1 MIKQKFDGLRA
12 LALTLVLGALFLSPV
27 AFGAEGVSTPPAAPS
42 KPSQMA
48 GKTESEKDHFMVPRA
63 MLSQLPSQSELVHSY
78 RDRSLVRVPVGAL
91 SPQLHAASSELEDHD
106 SLGYRAW
113 HGSLEGHD
121 PARLAD
127 FSNGYALL
135 GLVGPMDPAWKAAIE
150 RFRLVIVDHATPY
163 GLLVRGDS
171 SSVAAAAAAIT
182 TSEGFRVIRHALP
195 LPDQARIS
203 PRIGEWLSGQAA
215 ARDLG
220 VRIQGGEA
228 VVRVVFHADADIPGV
243 QRRVNAILNRGPEF
257 QAGKRTG
264 QYLASP
270 AGISRVLDSIP
281 AVAFVHGEYPRTPF
295 NNLAAKDYITNVEP
309 VWNDPGLGY
318 TGAGI
323 IAGVNDS
330 GMDQSHPDFPAG
342 SVVAFLG
349 AATNTDNAHGTHVT
363 GTVAGRGAAPS
374 PTNTSSCGDQTTPLP
389 DARGIAWNASI
400 AHNNIFDGGSATET
414 DMMQWH
420 AQQGSDLTNN
430 SWGYGSNYDYF
441 SQSADI
447 DAAVRDADP
456 STSISDQMSIIFA
469 AGNDGPGS
477 GTIGAPGNAKNAIT
491 VGASQSDRCGSY
503 IPSQCSG
510 PNINNMACFS
520 GRGPAQQRI
529 KPDVVAPGTDIL
541 STDSGDPQASN
552 PWDQSWTGSEYAIM
566 PGTSMASP
574 VVTGAAAV
582 FMEAHLDRH
591 GQMPSPALVKAALI
605 NTATDMGFG
614 FPSMD
619 QGWGRINLRKA
630 IEGPVADGIQYLDQD
645 AVDHLSTGES
655 WTTTVSVQSSSEPFR
670 VTMVWTDPPGTGGC
684 DPCHVNDLDLIVTA
698 PDGTIYRGNQFTGAW
713 SAPNPAGRDA
723 INNVENAFVDSPMTG
738 QWQIEVTSVSTAQN
752 PQNLSGQDFAV
763 VMTGELGGNG
773 IQVDP
778 AGVSLCTTQGSQD
791 FTLTLSDQFG
801 GTTDLSVSGLPAGAS
816 GSFSDDPVVFPDVDS
831 VYTLS
836 SLGSAASGSYT
847 LNFTAT
853 DSGDPGNTAETS
865 AALALFAGA
874 PGAPGL
880 QLPANGA
887 TGVSV
892 PPVLEWSASADADD
906 YFLEIATDSGFSTVV
921 HSATVAGTSYEVP
934 VTLNGG
940 TTYYWRVSANN
951 QCGAGSNSSTFSF
964 TTASVLNV
972 CSTPALGIP
981 DDSAAGVSDSLSVA
995 QTADIT
1001 DLNLYLR
1008 GSHTWVGDL
1017 GFELTH
1023 PDGSTQVLAVD
1034 RPGMAGSGFG
1044 CDGDDFDLWLDDEGT
1059 DGAVE
1064 NQCAGTVPALFGNA
1078 TPNAAFSAFDGLAA
1092 DGTWTLTAADNEG
1105 GDTGSLAEWC
1115 LEITFEVVGPHT
1127 VTASVGSGSGNVSPA
1142 SQQVNDGDTTTVSVF
1157 PDAGWHI
1164 DTVSGCG
1171 GSLAGNTYTTGAITA
1186 DCAVTADF
1194 AIDTYTLTYTAGA
1207 GGSISGS
1214 SPQTVDHGSDGTAV
1228 EAIPA
1233 TGYSFVQWSDGST
1246 ANPRTDTSVTG
1257 DINVEA
1263 QFAINSYT
1271 LTYTAGTGGS
1281 INGTSPQTV
1290 DHGSDG
1296 TAVEALPDTG
1306 YSFVQWSDGSTANP
1320 RADTNV
1326 TGDISVEA
1334 QFALNSYTV
1343 SGVVGGG
1350 NGSVSPT
1357 SQSVGHGS
1365 AASLTITP
1373 DTGWSIDSVS
1383 GCGGSLSGNTY
1394 TTAAIT
1400 GDCTVTAGFV
1410 VNTYTVTFVDF
1421 DGTVLDTQTVDHGE
1435 AATAPADPVRPNYIF
1450 TGWDVTF
1457 DNVTGDL
1464 TVTAQYVAGED
1475 DIFSDLFEAT
1485 VP

>member
-1 MIKQKFDGLRA
+1 MIKHKFDELRA
-12 LALTLVLGALFLSPV
+12 LALTLVLGAVILSPAV
-27 AFGAEGVSTPPAAPS
+27 FAAEGDAAPT
-42 KPSQMA
+42 KPAQMA
-48 GKTESEKDHFMVPRA
+48 GKTESEKDYFMVPRA
-63 MLSQLPSQSELVHSY
+63 LLSGLPSRSELVHAY
-78 RDRSLVRVPVGAL
+78 RDRSLVRIPAGEL
-91 SPQLHAASSELEDHD
+91 GGELRAASSELEDHD

-113 HGSLEGHD
+113 SGSLEGHD
-121 PARLAD
+121 PARLPD
-127 FSNGYALL
+127 FSNDYVLL
-135 GLVGPMDPAWKAAIE
+135 GMVGPMDPDWKTAIE
-150 RFRLVIVDHATPY
+150 RFGLVIVDHATPY

-195 LPDQARIS
+195 LPDQARVS
-203 PRIGEWLSGQAA
+203 PRIGEWLSGQTA

-220 VRIQGGEA
+220 VRVQGGEA

-243 QRRVNAILNRGPEF
+243 QRRVNAILDRGPEF

-270 AGISRVLDSIP
+270 SDINRVLDSIP
-281 AVAFVHGEYPRTPF
+281 GVAFVHGEYPRTPF

-349 AATNTDNAHGTHVT
+349 AATNTDNAHGTHVS

-430 SWGYGSNYDYF
+430 SWGYGSNYDYL

-477 GTIGAPGNAKNAIT
+477 QTIGAPGNAKNAIT

-552 PWDQSWTGSEYAIM
+552 PWDQAWTGSEYAIM

-713 SAPNPAGRDA
+713 SAANPAGRDA

-738 QWQIEVTSVSTAQN
+738 EWQIEVTSVSTAQN

-763 VMTGELGGNG
+763 VMTGELGGTG

-778 AGVSLCTTQGSQD
+778 AEVSVCTAQGSQD

-801 GTTDLSVSGLPAGAS
+801 GTTDLSVTGLPAGTS

-836 SLGSAASGSYT
+836 NLASAGSGSHT
-847 LNFTAT
+847 LTFTAT
-853 DSGDPGNTAETS
+853 DSGDPGNTAETP
-865 AALALFAGA
+865 AALDLFAGV

-880 QLPANGA
+880 QLPADGA
-887 TGVSV
+887 TGVALA
-892 PPVLEWSASADADD
+892 PALAWSGAADAAD
-906 YFLEIATDSGFSTVV
+906 YFVEIATDSGFNNVV
-921 HSATVAGTSYEVP
+921 HSATVSGTSYDVP

-972 CSTPALGIP
+972 CSTPAIGIP

-995 QTADIT
+995 QTANIT

-1034 RPGMAGSGFG
+1034 RPGVAGSGFG

-1064 NQCAGTVPALFGNA
+1064 DQCAGTAPALFGNA
-1078 TPNAAFSAFDGLAA
+1078 TPNAALSAFDGLAA
-1092 DGTWTLTAADNEG
+1092 DGTWTLTSADNEG

-1115 LEITFEVVGPHT
+1115 LEITYAAAAGPHT
-1127 VTASVGSGSGNVSPA
+1127 VTASVGSGNGNVSPA

-1164 DTVSGCG
+1164 DAVSGCG
-1171 GSLAGNTYTTGAITA
+1171 GSLAGNTYTTGSITA

-1194 AIDTYTLTYTAGA
+1194 AIDTYTLTYTADANGL
-1207 GGSISGS
+1207 INGS

-1228 EAIPA
+1228 EAIPN
-1233 TGYSFVQWSDGST
+1233 TGYSFVQWSDGSA
-1246 ANPRTDTSVTG
+1246 ANPRT
-1257 DINVEA
+1257 
-1263 QFAINSYT
+1263 
-1271 LTYTAGTGGS
+1271 
-1281 INGTSPQTV
+1281 
-1290 DHGSDG
+1290 
-1296 TAVEALPDTG
+1296 
-1306 YSFVQWSDGSTANP
+1306 
-1320 RADTNV
+1320 DTNV
-1326 TGDISVEA
+1326 TGDITVQA
-1334 QFALNSYTV
+1334 QFALTSYTV

-1350 NGSVSPT
+1350 NGSVSPA
-1357 SQSVGHGS
+1357 SQSVSHGS
-1365 AASLTITP
+1365 AASLAITP

-1394 TTAAIT
+1394 TTAAVT
-1400 GDCTVTAGFV
+1400 GDCSVTAGFV
-1410 VNTYTVTFVDF
+1410 INTYTVTFVDF
-1421 DGTVLDTQTVDHGE
+1421 DGTVLDTQTVDHGS
-1435 AATAPADPVRPNYIF
+1435 AAIAPADPVRPNYTF
-1450 TGWDVTF
+1450 TGWDVAF

-1475 DIFSDLFEAT
+1475 DIFSDLFEVT
-1485 VP
+1485 GP